1 MPEVFANT
9 TPLQYLHR
17 LGRLDWLR
25 EFYGRIVVPAAV
37 ADELEAGCRLGA
49 RVPELAAFP
58 WIEIR
63 RTPEPMP
70 AFPRFIHRGEAEVL
84 ALAWTVD
91 APLVIIDDLM
101 ARAHAQALG
110 LRCTGTLG
118 VILRAKREQR
128 IPAVAPMLAQLQ
140 AEGFR
145 IAPATR
151 AEVLRLAGE

>member
-17 LGRLDWLR
+17 LGRLDLLR
-25 EFYGRIVVPAAV
+25 EFYGRIVVPVAV
-37 ADELEAGCRLGA
+37 ADELEAGRSLGA
-49 RVPELAAFP
+49 RVPELTAFP

-63 RTPEPMP
+63 HAPEPAT

-84 ALAWTVD
+84 ALALD
-91 APLVIIDDLM
+91 GPLVIIDDLM

-128 IPAVAPMLAQLQ
+128 ISAVVPMLAQLH

-145 IAPATR
+145 IAPSTLAD
-151 AEVLRLAGE
+151 VLRLAGE